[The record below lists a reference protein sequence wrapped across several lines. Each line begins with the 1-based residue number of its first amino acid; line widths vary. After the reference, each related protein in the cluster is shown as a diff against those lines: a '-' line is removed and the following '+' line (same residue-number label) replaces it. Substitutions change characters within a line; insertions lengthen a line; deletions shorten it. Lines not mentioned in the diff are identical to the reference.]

1 MPRGCD
7 STDREPCAVA
17 GVPEQLA
24 RVIDNIL
31 DNAGHHGP
39 SGGFVDVR
47 RLAAA
52 LEVRDHGAGIGEDEL
67 PLVFDRFYRGASARE
82 RHGKGLGLV
91 SVRHVVEG
99 PPEGR

>member
-1 MPRGCD
+1 M
-7 STDREPCAVA
+7 
-17 GVPEQLA
+17 PEQLA

-31 DNAGHHGP
+31 DNAGHHGT

-52 LEVRDHGAGIGEDEL
+52 LEVRDQGAGIGEDEL

-82 RHGKGLGLV
+82 RHGAGLGLV

-99 PPEGR
+99 PPEGRSAPSVHPAAGCSCGWR